1 MNGQA
6 KWARVSWM
14 AAAVLPLVGGL
25 TSAANLNN
33 SARPQTNQP
42 QQQDQQVATSPEQT
56 AQFQPHLEKAKDLIG
71 AKVVNDKGEQLG
83 TIKDIVL
90 TPDRGAVHYVVLGH
104 DGTWGTGGKFFA
116 VPWSKLSFKPGENEN
131 ERLVVLTG
139 VSRADLDQAKG
150 FDKDNW
156 PATAS
161 ENWLGLERGS
171 SMMPPASPPQPYVAP
186 GATGTSGNT
195 GSSAAQPIDIQ
206 SLRLSKILGEKVQ
219 DLQGE
224 NIGRLDNVMI
234 DLHQGKLAFGIVSMR
249 HGFLG
254 LDKEFAAV
262 PWTALDLASE
272 PGIAKLNAD
281 RDTLAAIAFE
291 SDNFPNLADPQYSRQ
306 LFERFHATPYWE
318 GQNLGY
324 IPGEENPNM
333 NPPAGMAP
341 ESSPKATA
349 PNSNVT
355 PSEMI
360 GYRGKHPMAF
370 NPYTVQTV
378 HGIVQR
384 VGTYDVEGTSAKG
397 VLLRVRTDD
406 GRTLWVQAGP
416 RPYLDRHNLRFHRG
430 DRITITGSAV
440 IQGRHE
446 TFVASQI
453 QTPNRVLDL
462 RTADGRPLWNLDQYR
477 MPSASGAYPY
487 RGPYRY

>member
-14 AAAVLPLVGGL
+14 AAAVLPLVAGL

-33 SARPQTNQP
+33 SARSQTNQP

-56 AQFQPHLEKAKDLIG
+56 AQFQPQLEKAKDLIG

-83 TIKDIVL
+83 TIKDVVL
-90 TPDRGAVHYVVLGH
+90 TPDRSAVNYVVLGH

-116 VPWSKLSFKPGENEN
+116 VPWSKLSFKAGEN

-139 VSRADLDQAKG
+139 VSKADLDQAKG

-156 PATAS
+156 PTVAS
-161 ENWLGLERGS
+161 ENWLGLERSS
-171 SMMPPASPPQPYVAP
+171 SMMPPASQPQPYVAP
-186 GATGTSGNT
+186 GT
-195 GSSAAQPIDIQ
+195 SAAQPIDIQ

-234 DLHQGKLAFGIVSMR
+234 DTHQGKLAFGIVAMR

-254 LDKEFAAV
+254 MNKDFAAV
-262 PWTALDLASE
+262 PWTALDLTSQ
-272 PGIAKLNAD
+272 PGIAKVNAD
-281 RDTLAAIAFE
+281 RETLAAVAFNR
-291 SDNFPNLADPQYSRQ
+291 DNFPNLADPQYSRQ
-306 LFERFHATPYWE
+306 LFDRFHATPYWE

-333 NPPAGMAP
+333 NPPAGMSP
-341 ESSPKATA
+341 ESSSKATA
-349 PNSNVT
+349 PSSNVA

-360 GYRGKHPMAF
+360 GYRGEHPMAF
-370 NPYTVQTV
+370 NPHTIRTV
-378 HGIVQR
+378 HGIVR
-384 VGTYDVEGTSAKG
+384 HVGTYDIKGTSVKG
-397 VLLRVRTDD
+397 VLLTVRTDE
-406 GRTLWVQAGP
+406 GRMVWVQAGP
-416 RPYLDRHNLRFHRG
+416 RPYLDSHNLKFHRG
-430 DRITITGSAV
+430 DPITITGSAV
-440 IQGRHE
+440 TQGRHE
-446 TFVASQI
+446 TLVASQI

-462 RTADGRPLWNLDQYR
+462 RTPDGRPLWNLDQYR